1 MAPTPGERG
10 WGGHSSPHGA
20 PTAPKPTQTPIPP
33 PTFPAPKDE
42 CVARNPIHHP
52 TAETANLARILSRI
66 INASKQNSKG
76 TAVVLPMNDHFLHQK
91 LPAPPLSAFTG
102 SSRPFPSVLVEGI
115 AEVGR
120 EEGRQ
125 GVGAALIRA
134 PQPFAPQSRARV
146 ELSAVQ
152 TAPCICR

>member
-1 MAPTPGERG
+1 MGGTQLTPWSPRSPQT
-10 WGGHSSPHGA
+10 HSDPHH
-20 PTAPKPTQTPIPP
+20 P
-33 PTFPAPKDE
+33 PTFPPPKDE

-146 ELSAVQ
+146 ELSTVQ

>member
-1 MAPTPGERG
+1 ME
-10 WGGHSSPHGA
+10 
-20 PTAPKPTQTPIPP
+20 PP
-33 PTFPAPKDE
+33 QPPNPLRPPPAPTFPAPKDE
-42 CVARNPIHHP
+42 CVARNPVPHP
-52 TAETANLARILSRI
+52 TAETANLARILSGI

-76 TAVVLPMNDHFLHQK
+76 TAVILPMNDHFLHQK
-91 LPAPPLSAFTG
+91 LPVPPLSAFTG

-152 TAPCICR
+152 TALCICR